1 MYIKSLFCVKD
12 NKNLGNQARRGEG
25 RGGEVEQTTH
35 LSFSL
40 SSPRPVL
47 QSPSPPLPRSS
58 PPYCECFSCC
68 PQALRPLTPSC
79 AVCAGV
85 RSPSGCCTKATTCQ
99 HSFFLVSR
107 PDPSRPVPLPSPPS
121 LCITINYA
129 EKRDIPCN
137 CRFFSLFFLFYPKII
152 KKYNT

>member
-12 NKNLGNQARRGEG
+12 DKNLGNQARRGEG
-25 RGGEVEQTTH
+25 RGGEVEQTTY

-79 AVCAGV
+79 TVCAGV
-85 RSPSGCCTKATTCQ
+85 RSPSGCCTKATACQ
-99 HSFFLVSR
+99 RSFFLVSR
-107 PDPSRPVPLPSPPS
+107 PGPLPLPP

-129 EKRDIPCN
+129 EKHDIPCN
-137 CRFFSLFFLFYPKII
+137 CRCFFLYFFFFILR
-152 KKYNT
+152 